1 MLKSALVSL
10 SSKLKLNK
18 KNEKKAIGIFLAALL
33 AIPTLVYFFYL
44 TLFASPMYISN
55 AHFAIRSPQVPM
67 SEISFMTSFFRS
79 GATATDTYIIVQ
91 YVHSV
96 DMIQK
101 LDKELHIID
110 HYSDSEYDYFS
121 RLPKNS
127 SMNAIQ
133 QYWGSVAGVA
143 NNADTGIISLTIRA
157 YTPEMAQKISA
168 AILLACEDLIN
179 SLNARSHKDSLALA
193 MGELNNAESRLRDA
207 RNALQAFR
215 ERNTLFDPESSA
227 KGTYEIIVRLEGEL
241 TQAKAMM
248 SETLSYMKED
258 TPQVTALKMRINA
271 LEDQIAAENTRLT
284 AENSRNDYAL
294 SSVIA
299 EYQNLRF
306 EESFAEKFVQ
316 SALTT
321 LETTRIQALA
331 KTIYLMPFEQ
341 PTLPDEAL
349 YPDALRQTFLLF
361 LSLALILAFSTLIL
375 AAIREHAGF

>member
-1 MLKSALVSL
+1 MLKSALVNL
-10 SSKLKLNK
+10 SSKLKINK
-18 KNEKKAIGIFLAALL
+18 KNEKKALGILLAALL
-33 AIPTLVYFFYL
+33 FIPTAVYFLYL

-55 AHFAIRSPQVPM
+55 AYFAIRSPQVPM
-67 SEISFMTSFFRS
+67 SELSIMSTFFRS
-79 GATATDTYIIVQ
+79 GPSATDTYIIVQ

-101 LDKELHIID
+101 LNKELDILE
-110 HYSDSEYDYFS
+110 HYSDTAYDYFS
-121 RLPKNS
+121 RLPKGS
-127 SMNAIQ
+127 TMYEIQ
-133 QYWGSVAGVA
+133 QYWANVVKVA
-143 NNADTGIISLTIRA
+143 NNADTGIISLSVYA

-168 AILLACEDLIN
+168 AVLAACEELIN

-193 MGELNNAESRLRDA
+193 MEEFRSAENRLRDA

-241 TQAKAMM
+241 TQAKALMA
-248 SETLSYMKED
+248 ETLSYMKED
-258 TPQVTALKMRINA
+258 TPQVTALKMRISA

-284 AENSRNDYAL
+284 AENSKNDYAL

-306 EESFAEKFVQ
+306 EEGFAEKFVQ

-321 LETTRIQALA
+321 LESTRIQALA
-331 KTIYLMPFEQ
+331 KTVYLIPFEQ
-341 PTLPDEAL
+341 PTLPDDAL
-349 YPDALRQTFLLF
+349 YPDALKQTFLF
-361 LSLALILAFSTLIL
+361 FLALALTLAFSSLIL